1 MTRDEQIKKAEIKY
15 SNNTLFDGCDYIG
28 LVAKEE
34 AFIAGAKW
42 ADENPQFSKEE
53 FIEKA
58 CEWLEENVSKY
69 SYVVKVEG
77 TEYRRIHFTG
87 ALTEDFSKAMEEK

>member
-1 MTRDEQIKKAEIKY
+1 MTREEQIYSQSISYTKNIFGEIEDF
-15 SNNTLFDGCDYIG
+15 SDVVDAFADG
-28 LVAKEE
+28 VR
-34 AFIAGAKW
+34 W

-53 FIEKA
+53 FIKKA
-58 CEWLEENVSKY
+58 CEWLEENASKY

-87 ALTEDFSKAMEEK
+87 HLTEDFSKVMEE

>member
-1 MTRDEQIKKAEIKY
+1 MTRDEQIYSQSISYTRNIFGEIEDF
-15 SNNTLFDGCDYIG
+15 SDVVDAFADG
-28 LVAKEE
+28 VR
-34 AFIAGAKW
+34 W

-58 CEWLEENVSKY
+58 CEWLKENVSKY

-87 ALTEDFSKAMEEK
+87 ALTEDFSKAMKE